1 MKIPND
7 PDKIDQ
13 ELNDKNNDGN
23 QIFKSKNQKSPFD
36 SNNQPKKQ
44 NNEPENHLKSW
55 IIAGVACLVVFIGG
69 FMMTHHR
76 SSNTAKP
83 AKTEQVAKKKSI
95 KSEKPKAQSVEKK
108 QVEKQ
113 QSNKDDNNQDK
124 SMTDPKPNINNLF
137 NAMYVYDYAKTSPHD
152 QAEAMLKVSNENV
165 VNALMPGSLGK
176 TGKAGFEA
184 KGSMYKPISI
194 IKNPVDDK
202 TYDVTVYAK
211 VESNGHESKVA
222 NKFTV
227 IANKDGKID
236 KVNPRESTL
245 ND

>member
-1 MKIPND
+1 MIMKIPND
-7 PDKIDQ
+7 PHKIDE
-13 ELNDKNNDGN
+13 ELNDDGN
-23 QIFKSKNQKSPFD
+23 QIFKSKNQKAPFD
-36 SNNQPKKQ
+36 NKNRPKKPS
-44 NNEPENHLKSW
+44 NESENHLKSW

-69 FMMTHHR
+69 FMLTHKSANR
-76 SSNTAKP
+76 AKP
-83 AKTEQVAKKKSI
+83 VKTEQVAKKRSV
-95 KSEKPKAQSVEKK
+95 KSEKPKQSSVEKPK
-108 QVEKQ
+108 EKQ
-113 QSNKDDNNQDK
+113 QSKPVEKQDK
-124 SMTDPKPNINNLF
+124 SMADPKPNINNLF

-152 QAEAMLKVSNENV
+152 QAEAMLKVSNQNV
-165 VNALMPGSLGK
+165 VNALMPGALGK

-194 IKNPVDDK
+194 VKNPVDDK
-202 TYDVTVYAK
+202 TYDVTVYSK

-245 ND
+245 DD

>member
-1 MKIPND
+1 MKISND

-13 ELNDKNNDGN
+13 ELNDDGN

-36 SNNQPKKQ
+36 SNNRPKKP

-76 SSNTAKP
+76 SSSTAKP

-95 KSEKPKAQSVEKK
+95 KSEKPKQSVEKK
-108 QVEKQ
+108 KTVNQ
-113 QSNKDDNNQDK
+113 QSKKDNNQDK

-165 VNALMPGSLGK
+165 VNALMPGSSGK

-227 IANKDGKID
+227 IVNKDGKID

-245 ND
+245 DD

>member
-7 PDKIDQ
+7 PDKIDE
-13 ELNDKNNDGN
+13 ELNDDGN

-36 SNNQPKKQ
+36 SNKKPKMH

-76 SSNTAKP
+76 SSSTAKP

-95 KSEKPKAQSVEKK
+95 KSEKPKQSVEKK
-108 QVEKQ
+108 KTVNQ
-113 QSNKDDNNQDK
+113 QSKKDNNQDK

-152 QAEAMLKVSNENV
+152 QAEAML
-165 VNALMPGSLGK
+165 NALMPGSLGK

-202 TYDVTVYAK
+202 TYDVTVHAK

-245 ND
+245 DD

>member
-36 SNNQPKKQ
+36 SNNRPKKP

-76 SSNTAKP
+76 SSSTAKP

-95 KSEKPKAQSVEKK
+95 KSEKPKQSVEKK
-108 QVEKQ
+108 KTVNQ
-113 QSNKDDNNQDK
+113 QSKKDNNQDK

-245 ND
+245 DD

>member
-7 PDKIDQ
+7 PDKIDE
-13 ELNDKNNDGN
+13 ELNDDGN

-36 SNNQPKKQ
+36 SNKKPKMH

-69 FMMTHHR
+69 FMMTHKSANR
-76 SSNTAKP
+76 AKP
-83 AKTEQVAKKKSI
+83 VKTEQVAKKRSV

-108 QVEKQ
+108 KTVNQ
-113 QSNKDDNNQDK
+113 QSKKDNKQDT

-211 VESNGHESKVA
+211 VESNGHESKVT

-245 ND
+245 DD